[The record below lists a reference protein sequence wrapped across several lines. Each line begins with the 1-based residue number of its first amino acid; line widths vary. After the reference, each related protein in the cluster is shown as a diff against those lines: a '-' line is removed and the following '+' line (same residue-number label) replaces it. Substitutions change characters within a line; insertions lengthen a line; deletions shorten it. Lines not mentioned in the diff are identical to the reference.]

1 MRKIDRRTF
10 LRISGILGIGIATFS
25 LPSLRRIES
34 ERFDKKNYKISCTR
48 LGMGTFISMTIIDP
62 SRHKAEEAIGKAF
75 ERIKELSDELNRFNS
90 ISAVYELNSSG
101 SIKEVPPHMG
111 ELIRR
116 SLGYYRMTEGCFDI
130 TVKPIIDLFQ
140 EKFSKGLYPEER
152 EIEERLR
159 LVGSDKIALS
169 GKKIFFKEKGM
180 GITLDGIA
188 KGYIVDRAAEVLERY
203 GIENYL
209 INAGGDIRVKGE
221 KSRGRPWRIAIQD
234 PEKRGNY
241 PDVICMKEGAIAT
254 SGNYEIYFDREKL
267 FFHIIDPRT
276 GRSPLT
282 DISVSVVSKTAC
294 DADALSTA
302 VFVMKP
308 EEGIRFINSL
318 PKREAFIITRERRR
332 LKSSGWNR
340 LKA

>member
-1 MRKIDRRTF
+1 MK
-10 LRISGILGIGIATFS
+10 S
-25 LPSLRRIES
+25 
-34 ERFDKKNYKISCTR
+34 
-48 LGMGTFISMTIIDP
+48 
-62 SRHKAEEAIGKAF
+62 
-75 ERIKELSDELNRFNS
+75 
-90 ISAVYELNSSG
+90 
-101 SIKEVPPHMG
+101 
-111 ELIRR
+111 
-116 SLGYYRMTEGCFDI
+116 
-130 TVKPIIDLFQ
+130 
-140 EKFSKGLYPEER
+140 
-152 EIEERLR
+152 
-159 LVGSDKIALS
+159 
-169 GKKIFFKEKGM
+169 
-180 GITLDGIA
+180 
-188 KGYIVDRAAEVLERY
+188 RY

-332 LKSSGWNR
+332 LKSAGWNR